1 MTETTTKPHFSL
13 LATSFAGGPPPR
25 RAATIILGLWLVLFF
40 AALFTP
46 PLLDDADATHAQA
59 ARAMATTG
67 DLVTLRVN
75 GVRYLE
81 KAPLPYWLAA
91 AAFKIFGFN
100 TFAAHL
106 PQALAVLLLAL
117 LGHRWAN
124 QAFGSRT
131 GFYTAIAILTSAG
144 VFLFTRILIPEVL
157 LSLTL
162 AAALFAFLKTLGPIA
177 PEGVRF
183 TPRLTKS
190 SAAAK
195 PLEQPSDVWY
205 AGPAFYA
212 HVMWASLALAVL
224 AKGLVALV
232 FFLATAL
239 LFLALTG
246 DLRKLKLLRPVTGV
260 LLFLAIAAPWH
271 VLAGLRNQGGAD
283 GHGFWWFYFWNEHVL
298 RFLGHRIPADYN
310 RIPGWLYWSMHLLW
324 LFPWTLFLPL
334 GITAFWRRTQHQELL
349 TKQASG
355 STGAPSFPASSERVG
370 YRASGST
377 ALPDR
382 TPHPEPWNS
391 TPNRLPLLP
400 RLHLLLAL
408 VMMSTIY
415 PITRIFGVDPISLL
429 LLEGV
434 AGLVLLFAI
443 RRRRSGLT
451 PSPFHR
457 LDPQQRTILLL
468 ALFSAI
474 VLLFFSLSTNQEY
487 YTFPAYLPLLLLI
500 AATITRAEQTYS
512 SNPSAVRW
520 VTFAHAA
527 FTTLGLLAALALA
540 YGLFNSRNLPYNP
553 DLGAALAHRGIG
565 SYTLATSHLFDL
577 TTQSFAG
584 LRLPAVLAALA
595 LALGPP
601 AAWVCRAQR
610 RHLAA
615 TTTIALTMAAFL
627 FSAHLAFA
635 RFAPLLSSK
644 SFADVIQ
651 QSGCFGGPCSEFTP
665 IILFGDQSYGSSIP
679 FYLGRPVYL
688 VDGRT
693 TSMAFGSTFDEDITR
708 HVFLTRETLLQAW
721 SKSHQVLLFVPA
733 ERRDEVLRL
742 LPPNPTILRDESG
755 KLLLTNQLP

>member
-1 MTETTTKPHFSL
+1 MTETTTKPHFSI

-25 RAATIILGLWLVLFF
+25 RAATIILGLWLLLFF

-67 DLVTLRVN
+67 DLVTLKVD

-91 AAFKIFGFN
+91 ASFKLFGFN

-131 GFYTAIAILTSAG
+131 GFYTAIAVLTSTG

-162 AAALFAFLKTLGPIA
+162 ATALFAFLKALGSIS
-177 PEGVRF
+177 PESPGV
-183 TPRLTKS
+183 PYDVP
-190 SAAAK
+190 SAAQGIVGVILTS
-195 PLEQPSDVWY
+195 PPRTLEHPANIWY
-205 AGPAFYA
+205 AGPTFYA
-212 HVMWASLALAVL
+212 YTMWTALALAVL
-224 AKGLVALV
+224 SKGLVALI
-232 FFLATAL
+232 FFLATTL
-239 LFLALTG
+239 LFLTLTG
-246 DLRKLKLLRPVTGV
+246 DLRKLSLLKPLTG
-260 LLFLAIAAPWH
+260 LALFLAIAAPWH
-271 VLAGLRNQGGAD
+271 LLAGLRNPAPAG

-298 RFLGHRIPADYN
+298 RFLGRRLPADYN
-310 RIPGWLYWSMHLLW
+310 RMPAWLYWTQHLLW

-334 GITAFWRRTQHQELL
+334 GITALWRRVIHQTRTL
-349 TKQASG
+349 TRN
-355 STGAPSFPASSERVG
+355 T
-370 YRASGST
+370 
-377 ALPDR
+377 
-382 TPHPEPWNS
+382 W
-391 TPNRLPLLP
+391 LLP
-400 RLHLLLAL
+400 TLRMQIALASLGLLLMLMGSGVVATIIGIIPAYAL
-408 VMMSTIY
+408 ILVGQL
-415 PITRIFGVDPISLL
+415 RFQ
-429 LLEGV
+429 
-434 AGLVLLFAI
+434 AGFH
-443 RRRRSGLT
+443 

-457 LDPQQRTILLL
+457 IDPQQRTILLL
-468 ALFSAI
+468 ALLSTI

-520 VTFAHAA
+520 VTFAHAT
-527 FTTLGLLAALALA
+527 FTALGLVAALALA
-540 YGLFNSRNLPYNP
+540 WGLCASRALPYNP

-577 TTQSFAG
+577 TTESFAG

-595 LALGPP
+595 LVLGPA
-601 AAWVCRAQR
+601 AAWALRNQR

-615 TTTIALTMAAFL
+615 TTTIAFTAAAFL
-627 FSAHLAFA
+627 FAAHIAFA
-635 RFAPLLSSK
+635 RFAPLLSSRN
-644 SFADVIQ
+644 FAAVIQ
-651 QSGCFGGPCSEFTP
+651 RYPVNTP
-665 IILFGDQSYGSSIP
+665 VLLFGDQSYGSSIP
-679 FYLGRPVYL
+679 FYLGRPVSL

-693 TSMAFGSTFDEDITR
+693 TSMAFGSTFPDVPSGT
-708 HVFLTRETLLQAW
+708 FLTPSNLQRLW
-721 SKSHQVLLFVPA
+721 RQPTPILLFVPA
-733 ERRDEVLRL
+733 ERRDEALHL
-742 LPPNPTILRDESG
+742 LPNPTILHEESG
-755 KLLLTNQLP
+755 KLLLTNHP

>member
-1 MTETTTKPHFSL
+1 MIETTTKPHFSL

-25 RAATIILGLWLVLFF
+25 RAATILLTLWLLLFF

-91 AAFKIFGFN
+91 ASFKLFGFN

-162 AAALFAFLKTLGPIA
+162 AAALFTFLKTLGPIA
-177 PEGVRF
+177 PDTPPAF
-183 TPRLTKS
+183 TPRRHPERS
-190 SAAAK
+190 EG
-195 PLEQPSDVWY
+195 PPHSDPQEHPADIWY

-212 HVMWASLALAVL
+212 HLMWASLALAVL

-232 FFLATAL
+232 FFLTTAV
-239 LFLALTG
+239 LFLTLTG
-246 DLRKLKLLRPVTGV
+246 DLKKWRLLHPLTGL

-271 VLAGLRNQGGAD
+271 LLAGLRNGGGAN

-298 RFLGHRIPADYN
+298 RFLGRRIPADYN
-310 RIPGWLYWSMHLLW
+310 RIPGWLYWGMHLLW

-334 GITAFWRRTQHQELL
+334 AITAVWRRVVHQTRTLTRNEWLIPTLRMQIALGPLCALL
-349 TKQASG
+349 MLAGSG
-355 STGAPSFPASSERVG
+355 VIRGVVCMLPVFALFFVG
-370 YRASGST
+370 EIRF
-377 ALPDR
+377 
-382 TPHPEPWNS
+382 N
-391 TPNRLPLLP
+391 
-400 RLHLLLAL
+400 
-408 VMMSTIY
+408 
-415 PITRIFGVDPISLL
+415 
-429 LLEGV
+429 
-434 AGLVLLFAI
+434 AGFH
-443 RRRRSGLT
+443 

-468 ALFSAI
+468 ALFAAI

-500 AATITRAEQTYS
+500 AATVTRAEQTYS

-540 YGLFNSRNLPYNP
+540 YGLLASRNLPYQP
-553 DLGAALAHRGIG
+553 DLGAVLAHRGIG

-577 TTQSFAG
+577 TTESFAG
-584 LRLPAVLAALA
+584 LRLPAILAALA
-595 LALGPP
+595 LATGPL
-601 AAWVCRAQR
+601 AAWALRAQR

-615 TTTIALTMAAFL
+615 TTTIAFTMAAFL

-635 RFAPLLSSK
+635 RFAPILSSK
-644 SFADVIQ
+644 SFATEIQ
-651 QSGCFGGPCSEFTP
+651 HYPVTTP
-665 IILFGDQSYGSSIP
+665 VLLFGDQSYGSSIP
-679 FYLGRPVYL
+679 FYLGRPVSL
-688 VDGRT
+688 ADGRT
-693 TSMAFGSTFDEDITR
+693 TSMAFGSTYPDIPPNT
-708 HVFLTRETLLQAW
+708 FLTPTQLQQLWRQPAPL
-721 SKSHQVLLFVPA
+721 LLFVPA
-733 ERRDEVLRL
+733 ERREEALHL
-742 LPPNPTILRDESG
+742 LPHPTVLRDESG
-755 KLLLTNQLP
+755 KLLLTNHP